1 MEKYQFLHNFVYWC
15 GMIGIFVLGFFT
27 ADTYVPE
34 VMGPA
39 GGKASSLA
47 DIFNGMVY
55 DSTFLLIIISGLLA
69 LSFGQEFSGRT
80 ITLEVSAGHSR
91 SKIFTGKIISYLIA
105 FHIMALVYPV
115 AGCIREF
122 GKFGMEDGGV
132 FFYNVTKAIVYSL
145 LLNSGI
151 FLIAILICCYLQ
163 DVVRAASVTAIIIL
177 HLVFISDME

>member
-1 MEKYQFLHNFVYWC
+1 MEKLLKMEKYQFLHNFVYWC

-80 ITLEVSAGHSR
+80 ITLEV
-91 SKIFTGKIISYLIA
+91 L
-105 FHIMALVYPV
+105 
-115 AGCIREF
+115 CIR
-122 GKFGMEDGGV
+122 
-132 FFYNVTKAIVYSL
+132 
-145 LLNSGI
+145 
-151 FLIAILICCYLQ
+151 LQ
-163 DVVRAASVTAIIIL
+163 DVSENL
-177 HLVFISDME
+177 ESLVWKMVGYFFIM